1 MNQVAR
7 QCASVKGCV
16 NQTKDPSGRCHHHR
30 DEVAGVAGK
39 PAAGLAGATGNL
51 VAQQGE
57 KSKRQK
63 GRPTMT
69 LTEEEK
75 AFFELMKVGAS
86 FRAPYFRRSI
96 NTFPVASHPGLGTMA
111 MGKNGIVYI
120 DFDWASALPEAR
132 TLADGTLE
140 TPEQQKTRAMEKASA
155 ILIHEASHFNLDHFG
170 RADMVTTN
178 KQHARLMNIAGDME
192 INQGL
197 VKRGH
202 RETNVSWKQSI
213 LKEEY
218 QAVYPWSDQFKL
230 DPDQPFE
237 VYLRQLIKKQ
247 KEEEDKK
254 KDEDKGDKG
263 DKGDDQGDGGDGGDD
278 GEGDEDGEG
287 EGSGQ
292 GKPGMGGKP
301 ASGNGGG
308 EEGDGEP
315 TMCGGG
321 SAAGTPL
328 EDELMGDKEG
338 GMSEADVDNLRRD
351 TAGDI
356 VDHEKQYG
364 QGSVPGEVLRNA
376 EEILKGT
383 RIDWKKEMRSAIS
396 KSVRTVRGRTHYDTK
411 QRNRRLTNA
420 STYIFPG
427 TVTPTPNISVAIDTS
442 GSMGRE
448 ELGLALG
455 QIQSI
460 LNQAG
465 SKSRIDFIAVDAA
478 ASEPRQIKKVSD
490 IELSGGGGTDMGVAI
505 RDFASRKKHRPDV
518 GIIVTDG
525 GTPWPSEQ
533 PKGMDIIVAIV
544 GQGANEKEYGGQMPP
559 EWAKTVFISQVV

>member
-1 MNQVAR
+1 MNAVAR

-39 PAAGLAGATGNL
+39 PANGLAGATGSM

-57 KSKRQK
+57 QAKRQRGK
-63 GRPTMT
+63 PTT
-69 LTEEEK
+69 KLTAEEK
-75 AFFELMKVGAS
+75 AFYELMKVGAS

-96 NTFPVASHPGLGTMA
+96 NRFPVASHPGLGTMA
-111 MGKNGIVYI
+111 MGKNGMVYI
-120 DFDWASALPEAR
+120 DFEWASQLPEAK
-132 TLADGTLE
+132 TNPDGTVE
-140 TPEQQKTRAMEKASA
+140 TEAQRKTRAMEKASA
-155 ILIHEASHFNLDHFG
+155 VLIHEASHFNLDHFG

-178 KQHARLMNIAGDME
+178 PKHARLMNLAGDME

-202 RETNVSWKQSI
+202 KDTMVNWKQSI
-213 LKEEY
+213 MKEEY
-218 QAVYPWSDQFKL
+218 MAVYPWSEGYKL
-230 DPDQPFE
+230 DPDNPFE
-237 VYLRQLIKKQ
+237 FYLRQLIKKQ
-247 KEEEDKK
+247 QEEEEKDKDK
-254 KDEDKGDKG
+254 DKGDKG
-263 DKGDDQGDGGDGGDD
+263 DKGDPGDGGDGGDD
-278 GEGDEDGEG
+278 GDEDGDGDG
-287 EGSGQ
+287 EGQGGK

-301 ASGNGGG
+301 ASGHDHGD
-308 EEGDGEP
+308 DGEP

-321 SAAGTPL
+321 SAAGAPL
-328 EDELMGDKEG
+328 EDELDSEKEG
-338 GMSEADVDNLRRD
+338 GMSESDVDNLRRD

-364 QGSVPGEVLRNA
+364 QGSVPGELLRNA
-376 EEILKGT
+376 EQILKGT
-383 RIDWKKEMRSAIS
+383 RIDWKKEMRTAIS
-396 KSVRTVRGRTHYDTK
+396 RSVRTVRGRTQYDTK

-420 STYIFPG
+420 SPYIFPG

-442 GSMGRE
+442 GSMGKE

-465 SKSRIDFIAVDAA
+465 SKSRIDFMAVDAKA
-478 ASEPRQIKKVSD
+478 TTPRTIKKVSD
-490 IELSGGGGTDMGVAI
+490 VDLTGGGGTDMGVAI
-505 RDFASRKKHRPDV
+505 HDFDTRKKHRPDV

-525 GTPWPSEQ
+525 YTPWPDKP
-533 PKGMDIIVAIV
+533 PKGVDIIVAIV
-544 GQGANEKEYGGQMPP
+544 GQGANESEYRGQMPP
-559 EWAKTVFISQVV
+559 DWAKTVFISQVA